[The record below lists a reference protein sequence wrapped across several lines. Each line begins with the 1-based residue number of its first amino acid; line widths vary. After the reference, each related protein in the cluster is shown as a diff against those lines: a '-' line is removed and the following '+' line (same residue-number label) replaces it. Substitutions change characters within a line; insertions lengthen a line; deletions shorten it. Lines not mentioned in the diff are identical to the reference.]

1 MPDDEPI
8 GKNITTDSFNT
19 DGHTTQGFL
28 NINQRAVLSYNLQLF
43 REMINHSSASHYEV
57 YGALRDVLLSRGG
70 DTFSLV
76 DFGCG
81 DALYMSRILPGTGIG
96 SYTGID
102 LSETALHFAR
112 KNMADVGCS
121 QQFIAGNFITTAE
134 HNGLKADVIWLGF
147 ALHHLPADQREFFL
161 ACCRQML
168 PPKGGCLMV
177 FDPVLRDSE
186 DSDGFLDRWRNACFA
201 TALSTLTA
209 KTGSVRH
216 HVLREDFPFSPSE
229 LWEMARRVGFCSWRR
244 VASEGTEIYE
254 LVCLE

>member
-8 GKNITTDSFNT
+8 VKNITSDSSNS
-19 DGHTTQGFL
+19 DGHTTQGFQKMSQ
-28 NINQRAVLSYNLQLF
+28 IAVLSYNLQLF
-43 REMINHSSASHYEV
+43 RELLNHSLAFHCEV
-57 YGALRDVLLSRGG
+57 YGALKDVLLARGG
-70 DTFSLV
+70 DAFSLV

-102 LSETALHFAR
+102 LSERALHLAR
-112 KNMADVGCS
+112 KNMAHVECS
-121 QQFIAGNFITTAE
+121 QQFITGNFITTAE
-134 HNGLKADVIWLGF
+134 HNGLKADVIWLGL

-168 PPKGGCLMV
+168 PPSGGCLMV

-186 DSDGFLDRWRNACFA
+186 DSDGFLYRWRNACFE
-201 TALSTLTA
+201 TTLSTLSA
-209 KTGSVRH
+209 KTGSMRH
-216 HVLREDFPFSPSE
+216 HVLQEDFPFSPSE
-229 LWEMARRVGFCSWRR
+229 LWEVARRVGFCSWRR
-244 VASEGTEIYE
+244 VALDGAEIYE